1 MISDLIFMVTDY
13 GEWQVSCEGYIL
25 RRLYLSYGPVRVIIS
40 ATAAI
45 SRDQEKVTPKY
56 YFSDVGE

>member
-1 MISDLIFMVTDY
+1 MVTDY